1 MKRDILIIAAAFLLF
16 FACKRIFNSVK
27 GTGPVETETRSLK
40 DFKGVE
46 LGASADVYM
55 TQATDFKVTIEA
67 QKNIAELLETSVE
80 GGILKIY
87 FKKSM
92 GNVDYD
98 KLIIH
103 VEAPLFE
110 SVNLL
115 GSGNMIAQNAFKGD
129 KLSLNITGSGDVR
142 VKDATY
148 NTVKAEL
155 SGSGNLEVGGSAES
169 CELEVSGSGDLEA
182 ANLKSKKV
190 DASITGSGN
199 IDCHAETTMD
209 ASVTGSGDIHYK
221 GDPSVKSRITGSG
234 SIEKK

>member
-1 MKRDILIIAAAFLLF
+1 MKRDILIIGAAFMLF
-16 FACKRIFNSVK
+16 FACKGIFNKVK
-27 GTGPVETETRSLK
+27 GTGPMETEIRSLK
-40 DFKGVE
+40 DFKGVQ

-55 TQATDFKVTIEA
+55 TQAADFKVTVEA

-87 FKKSM
+87 FKKSA

-98 KLIIH
+98 KLIVH

-110 SVNLL
+110 SVDLL
-115 GSGNMIAQNAFKGD
+115 GSGNMVAQNAFKGD
-129 KLSLNITGSGDVR
+129 KLSLSITGSGDVR

-148 NTVKAEL
+148 NSIKAEL
-155 SGSGNLEVGGSAES
+155 SGSGDLEVGGTAES
-169 CELEVSGSGDLEA
+169 SDLSLSGSGDVHA
-182 ANLKSKKV
+182 QNLKSKKADV
-190 DASITGSGN
+190 SITGSGD
-199 IDCHAETTMD
+199 IDCQVETTMD

>member
-1 MKRDILIIAAAFLLF
+1 MKKDILIIAAAFLLF

>member
-1 MKRDILIIAAAFLLF
+1 MKRDILIIGAAFMLF

-27 GTGPVETETRSLK
+27 GTGPIETETRSLR

-55 TQATDFKVTIEA
+55 TQAADFKVTIEA
-67 QKNIAELLETSVE
+67 QKNVAELLETSVE

-87 FKKSM
+87 FKKSI
-92 GNVDYD
+92 GNVDYE

-129 KLSLNITGSGDVR
+129 KLSLTITGSGDVR

-148 NTVKAEL
+148 NSVKAEL
-155 SGSGNLEVGGSAES
+155 SGSGDLEVGGVAES
-169 CELEVSGSGDLEA
+169 SELSLSGSGDVHA
-182 ANLKSKKV
+182 QNLKSKKV

-199 IDCHAETTMD
+199 IDCQAETTMD
-209 ASVTGSGDIHYK
+209 ASVTGSGDIHYT

-234 SIEKK
+234 SVEKK

>member
-1 MKRDILIIAAAFLLF
+1 MKRDILIIAAAFLMF
-16 FACKRIFNSVK
+16 FACKRMFNSVK
-27 GTGPVETETRSLK
+27 GEGPVQTETRSLK

-87 FKKSM
+87 FKKSI

-110 SVNLL
+110 NVYLL

-129 KLSLNITGSGDVR
+129 KLSLTITGSGDVR

-155 SGSGNLEVGGSAES
+155 SGSGNLEVGGVAES
-169 CELEVSGSGDLEA
+169 SELSLSGSGDVHA
-182 ANLKSKKV
+182 QNLKSKKV

-199 IDCHAETTMD
+199 IDCHAETSMD
-209 ASVTGSGDIHYK
+209 ASVTGSGDIHYS

>member
-1 MKRDILIIAAAFLLF
+1 MKRDILIIAAAFMLF

-67 QKNIAELLETSVE
+67 QKNIAELLETNVE

-87 FKKSM
+87 FKKST
-92 GNVDYD
+92 GNVNYE

-110 SVNLL
+110 SIYLL

-148 NTVKAEL
+148 NAVKAEL

-169 CELEVSGSGDLEA
+169 SELEVSGSGDLEA
-182 ANLKSKKV
+182 GDLKSKKV
-190 DASITGSGN
+190 EASITGSGN
-199 IDCHAETTMD
+199 IDCQAETSMD

-221 GDPSVKSRITGSG
+221 GNPSVKSRITGSG
-234 SIEKK
+234 SIDKK